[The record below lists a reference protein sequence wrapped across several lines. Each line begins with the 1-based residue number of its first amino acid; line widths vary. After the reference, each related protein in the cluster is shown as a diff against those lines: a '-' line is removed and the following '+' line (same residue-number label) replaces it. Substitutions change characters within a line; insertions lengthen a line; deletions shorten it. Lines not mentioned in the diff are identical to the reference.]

1 MQGFPPVTD
10 CARHFFPPD
19 QTRPVPRPPLL
30 WRMLQRE
37 NHSSPESG
45 LRPPLAPPETDTADS
60 FWVPSVP
67 TRLAGGPQDR
77 GPSTCCQAGPGQ
89 GAMKAVAPPSRL
101 HGRFSSSRSSPSK
114 AALYRTT
121 ICYTAKWKLL
131 QEGSGGRNSPGAGGH
146 RRYFC
151 LSPGL
156 PSLGGPAESEPFLGP
171 GLPSTWP

>member
-10 CARHFFPPD
+10 CAGHFFPPD
-19 QTRPVPRPPLL
+19 QTGPVPRPPLL

-89 GAMKAVAPPSRL
+89 GAMRAVAPPSRL
-101 HGRFSSSRSSPSK
+101 HGRFSSSRELPIQGGLIQNHDLLHCK
-114 AALYRTT
+114 VEAAPRRV
-121 ICYTAKWKLL
+121 WRS
-131 QEGSGGRNSPGAGGH
+131 EFSMGRGAQALFLSEPRSTLPRRACRVGALPGA
-146 RRYFC
+146 
-151 LSPGL
+151 
-156 PSLGGPAESEPFLGP
+156 
-171 GLPSTWP
+171 